1 MAGNRDPEPL
11 LPVCKSRASHFI
23 FFSNFFSNFAH
34 FRGGR
39 KWTFGGSFEEDGNFA
54 GSDRFR
60 EDTHTDKER
69 KKKPEIIK
77 MKNSLVLIVFQQFV
91 CFFFLFCFCVKKSWK
106 NVSFV
111 G

>member
-1 MAGNRDPEPL
+1 MIMAGNRDPEPL

-23 FFSNFFSNFAH
+23 FSNFSNFAH

-60 EDTHTDKER
+60 EDTHRQRE
-69 KKKPEIIK
+69 KKKTRNN
-77 MKNSLVLIVFQQFV
+77 KNEKFV
-91 CFFFLFCFCVKKSWK
+91 SFDCLPTICLFLFVLFFCVKKTWK